1 MLASFKDFHLSWH
14 RVWAIVVRHA
24 YNFRRSYDRLAD
36 SFYWP
41 VMDLIVW
48 GLSSRWMES
57 TSPSPVSNVA
67 LIVLTGL
74 VFWQI
79 VWRSN
84 YEISVNLLEEVWN
97 QNLANIFS
105 TPLTVFEWISAVM
118 LIGFIKNFI
127 TILVGVGG
135 VWLLYSLNILAVG
148 WWLLPFFFM
157 LLVSGWFMGF
167 LAAGLIMRFGQKIQT
182 LAWSM
187 GFLFAPFSAVYY
199 PLDVLP
205 SWARAISSVLPTTYI
220 FEGMREV
227 LRTGNLSVE
236 LLLKSV
242 GLNILYLALS
252 INFFI
257 AMFEKRKET
266 GLVQLD

>member
-1 MLASFKDFHLSWH
+1 MIASFKNFRLSWH
-14 RVWAIVVRHA
+14 RIWAIVIRHA

-57 TSPSPVSNVA
+57 NTTTLGNVA

-97 QNLANIFS
+97 HNLANIFS
-105 TPLTVFEWISAVM
+105 TPLTVFEWILAVM
-118 LIGFIKNFI
+118 LIGFLKNFI
-127 TILVGVGG
+127 TVLVGVGG
-135 VWLLYSLNILAVG
+135 VWLLYSLNILNIG

-157 LLVSGWFMGF
+157 LLISGWFMGF

-205 SWARAISSVLPTTYI
+205 AWAKIISSVLPTTYV

-227 LRTGNLSVE
+227 LKTGNLSID
-236 LLLKSV
+236 LLAKSIV
-242 GLNILYLALS
+242 LNIIYLVIS
-252 INFFI
+252 ISYFI
-257 AMFEKRKET
+257 AMFEKRRSS
-266 GLVQLD
+266 GLAQLD